1 MGTITALGLLL
12 LIAMV
17 VVGGGQGL
25 QAWLSLLF
33 NFGALFFA
41 MVLMAFHF
49 SPVLVTLITGVMV
62 LAMTIFLGGND
73 SNSTLVAFYASII
86 VLLLL
91 VVMIIPVEHWAQIQ
105 GFGQEDSEDLE
116 GMSTVLGINYLD
128 IAISTAILSTLG
140 AIAEA
145 AIAIA
150 AGLAEILAQ
159 HPKISLKNLQRAG
172 FKVGSQIIGTTFN
185 TLFFGFFGGFLA
197 LFIWFAGVHYSL
209 GQILNDKILVG
220 EVLMVLFSMTAVIIT
235 IPLTTWATVTWERQT
250 RQHALKLKNEDTKK

>member
-12 LIAMV
+12 LICMV
-17 VVGGGQGL
+17 AVGGTQGL
-25 QAWLSLLF
+25 QAWISLLF
-33 NFGALFFA
+33 NFAALFFS

-49 SPVLVTLITGVMV
+49 SPVLVTLVTGIIV

-73 SNSTLVAFYASII
+73 SNSTMVAFYASVA
-86 VLLLL
+86 VLILL
-91 VVMIIPVEHWAQIQ
+91 VILIIPVEHWAQIQ

-116 GMSTVLGINYLD
+116 GMSTILGISYLNV
-128 IAISTAILSTLG
+128 AISTAILSTLG

-150 AGLAEILAQ
+150 AGLAEILEQ
-159 HPKISLKNLQRAG
+159 HPKITLKNLQAVG

-209 GQILNDKILVG
+209 GEILNDKILVG
-220 EVLMVLFSMTAVIIT
+220 EVLMVLFSMMSVIAT
-235 IPLTTWATVTWERQT
+235 IPLTTWAMVASEKQARK
-250 RQHALKLKNEDTKK
+250 RV

>member
-12 LIAMV
+12 LICMV
-17 VVGGGQGL
+17 AVGGTQGL
-25 QAWLSLLF
+25 QAWISLIF
-33 NFGALFFA
+33 NFCALFFA
-41 MVLMAFHF
+41 MVLMAFHLP
-49 SPVLVTLITGVMV
+49 PVLVTLVTGVIV

-73 SNSTLVAFYASII
+73 SNSTMVAFYASVA
-86 VLLLL
+86 VLILL
-91 VVMIIPVEHWAQIQ
+91 VVLIIPVEHWAQIQ

-116 GMSTVLGINYLD
+116 GMSTILGISYLNV
-128 IAISTAILSTLG
+128 AISTAILSTLG

-150 AGLAEILAQ
+150 AGLAEILEQ
-159 HPKISLKNLQRAG
+159 HPKITLKNLQGAG

-209 GQILNDKILVG
+209 GEILNDKILVG
-220 EVLMVLFSMTAVIIT
+220 EVLMVLFSMMAVIAT
-235 IPLTTWATVTWERQT
+235 IPLTTWAMVASERQA
-250 RQHALKLKNEDTKK
+250 RKKFLK

>member
-1 MGTITALGLLL
+1 MGTITALGLVLL
-12 LIAMV
+12 VCMV
-17 VVGGGQGL
+17 AVGGGQGF
-25 QAWLSLLF
+25 QAFLSLLF

-49 SPVLVTLITGVMV
+49 SPVLVTLVTSIIV
-62 LAMTIFLGGND
+62 LAMTIFLGGSD
-73 SNSTLVAFYASII
+73 SDSTMVAFYASIV

-91 VVMIIPVEHWAQIQ
+91 VALIIPVEHWAQIQ

-116 GMSTVLGINYLD
+116 GMSTILGINYLE
-128 IAISTAILSTLG
+128 IAMSTAILSTLG

-145 AIAIA
+145 AIAIS

-159 HPKISLKNLQRAG
+159 HPKISLKNLQGAG

-197 LFIWFAGVHYSL
+197 LFIWFAGVHYSI
-209 GQILNDKILVG
+209 GDIINDKIFVS
-220 EVLMVLFSMTAVIIT
+220 EILMVLFSMLSVIAT
-235 IPLTTWATVTWERQT
+235 IPLTTWAMVGFETRRRKSAERSG
-250 RQHALKLKNEDTKK
+250 

>member
-12 LIAMV
+12 LICMV
-17 VVGGGQGL
+17 VVGGTQGL
-25 QAWLSLLF
+25 QAWISLIF
-33 NFGALFFA
+33 NFAALFFA
-41 MVLMAFHF
+41 MVLMAFHL
-49 SPVLVTLITGVMV
+49 SPVLVTLVTGVIV

-73 SNSTLVAFYASII
+73 SNSTMVAFYASVA
-86 VLLLL
+86 VLILL
-91 VVMIIPVEHWAQIQ
+91 VILIIPIEHWAQIQ

-116 GMSTVLGINYLD
+116 GMSTILGISYLNV
-128 IAISTAILSTLG
+128 AVSTAILSTLG

-150 AGLAEILAQ
+150 AGLAEILEQ
-159 HPKISLKNLQRAG
+159 HPKITLKNLQGAG

-209 GQILNDKILVG
+209 GEILNDKILVG
-220 EVLMVLFSMTAVIIT
+220 EVLMVLFSMMSVIAT
-235 IPLTTWATVTWERQT
+235 IPLTTWAMVASERQA
-250 RQHALKLKNEDTKK
+250 RKKFVK

>member
-12 LIAMV
+12 LICMV
-17 VVGGGQGL
+17 AVGGTQGL
-25 QAWLSLLF
+25 QAWISLIF
-33 NFGALFFA
+33 NFAALFFA
-41 MVLMAFHF
+41 MVLMAFHL
-49 SPVLVTLITGVMV
+49 SPVLVTLVTGVIV

-73 SNSTLVAFYASII
+73 SNSTMVAFYASVA
-86 VLLLL
+86 VLILL
-91 VVMIIPVEHWAQIQ
+91 VILIIPIEHWAQIQ

-116 GMSTVLGINYLD
+116 GMSTILGISYLNV
-128 IAISTAILSTLG
+128 AISTAILSTLG

-150 AGLAEILAQ
+150 AGLAEILEQ
-159 HPKISLKNLQRAG
+159 HPKITLKNLQGAG

-209 GQILNDKILVG
+209 GEILNDKILVG
-220 EVLMVLFSMTAVIIT
+220 EVLMVLFSMMAVIAT
-235 IPLTTWATVTWERQT
+235 IPLTTWAMVASERQA
-250 RQHALKLKNEDTKK
+250 RKKFLK

>member
-12 LIAMV
+12 LICMV
-17 VVGGGQGL
+17 AVGGTQGL
-25 QAWLSLLF
+25 QAWISLLF
-33 NFGALFFA
+33 NFAALFFS

-49 SPVLVTLITGVMV
+49 SPVLVTLVTGIIV

-73 SNSTLVAFYASII
+73 SNSTMVAFYASVA
-86 VLLLL
+86 VLILL
-91 VVMIIPVEHWAQIQ
+91 VILIIPVEHWAQIQ

-116 GMSTVLGINYLD
+116 GMSTILGISYLNV
-128 IAISTAILSTLG
+128 AISTAILSTLG

-150 AGLAEILAQ
+150 AGLAEILEQ
-159 HPKISLKNLQRAG
+159 HPKITLKNLQAAG

-209 GQILNDKILVG
+209 GEILNDKILVG
-220 EVLMVLFSMTAVIIT
+220 EVLMVLFSMMSVIAT
-235 IPLTTWATVTWERQT
+235 IPLTTWAMVASEKQARK
-250 RQHALKLKNEDTKK
+250 RV

>member
-12 LIAMV
+12 LICMV
-17 VVGGGQGL
+17 AVGGTQGL
-25 QAWLSLLF
+25 QAWISLLF
-33 NFGALFFA
+33 NFAALFFS

-49 SPVLVTLITGVMV
+49 SPVLVTLVTGIIV

-73 SNSTLVAFYASII
+73 SNSTMVAFYASVA
-86 VLLLL
+86 VLILL
-91 VVMIIPVEHWAQIQ
+91 VILIIPVEHWAQIQ

-116 GMSTVLGINYLD
+116 GMSTILGISYLNV
-128 IAISTAILSTLG
+128 AISTAILSTLG

-150 AGLAEILAQ
+150 AGLAEILEQ
-159 HPKISLKNLQRAG
+159 HPKITLKNLQAAG

-209 GQILNDKILVG
+209 GEILNDKILVG
-220 EVLMVLFSMTAVIIT
+220 EVLMVLFSMMSVIAT
-235 IPLTTWATVTWERQT
+235 IPLTTWAMVASEKQAR
-250 RQHALKLKNEDTKK
+250 KKV